1 MEFVPQS
8 IAAIR
13 IYLNTRGLLA
23 SYSLPIMKGTRTARG
38 THPPSHPN
46 MNASTPCDRLWRQRL
61 SELNAVWPDFVGGR
75 TAGLHKT
82 RVATRRLREALP
94 VVSVAAPASK
104 VKKLNRK
111 MRALTRY
118 LGPIR
123 ELDVELGLLEQG
135 RHAEAV
141 PDRAIELLR
150 REIVSKRQAL
160 RTKLT
165 SKAPVGDVKKLIRK
179 LERVCQSGDEARSEK
194 NAWRG
199 VLATRLMRRAKTLR
213 AALEGAGHLY
223 APERIHAVR
232 ISTKKLRYTLEIAR
246 DAGIPGAAGLVRS
259 LKRQQERLGHLHD
272 LQMLLRRVREAEGL
286 PTVGARVNELEA
298 YADAL
303 ERECRRLHAAFVEHR
318 QELVDCVKTVRHQL
332 VPALTTPP
340 RRQAR
345 VAHARRHTA
354 VRKSA

>member
-1 MEFVPQS
+1 
-8 IAAIR
+8 
-13 IYLNTRGLLA
+13 
-23 SYSLPIMKGTRTARG
+23 
-38 THPPSHPN
+38 
-46 MNASTPCDRLWRQRL
+46 MNASTPCDRLWRKRL

-75 TAGLHKT
+75 TTGLHKT

-94 VVSVAAPASK
+94 VVSVSAPASK

-123 ELDVELGLLEQG
+123 ELDVELALLEQG
-135 RHAEAV
+135 HHAAAV
-141 PDRAIELLR
+141 PEPAVEMLR

-160 RTKLT
+160 RSKLA
-165 SKAPVGDVKKLIRK
+165 SKSPVGDVKKLIRK
-179 LERVCQSGDEARSEK
+179 LERVCQNTQDGGKHGDKADKRK
-194 NAWRG
+194 NGATHDAESAWRG
-199 VLATRLMRRAKTLR
+199 VLATRLMRRAKALR
-213 AALEGAGHLY
+213 SALDNAGHLY

-232 ISTKKLRYTLEIAR
+232 ISTKKLRYAVEIAHET
-246 DAGIPGAAGLVRS
+246 GIPGAAALVRL

-272 LQMLLRRVREAEGL
+272 LQVLLKRVREAEGL

-298 YADAL
+298 YAEAL

-318 QELVDCVKTVRHQL
+318 QELVSAVKAVRHQL

-340 RRQAR
+340 LRQAR
-345 VAHARRHTA
+345 VSHARPRTD